1 MVKGQH
7 ETCPIM
13 SMPWALA
20 CAMAFMSLNTASGL
34 VLLCSNA
41 ATITGRPLFFDSD
54 CKNDMDICPP
64 LVTM

>member
-1 MVKGQH
+1 MSEK
-7 ETCPIM
+7 PILEK
-13 SMPWALA
+13 LA
-20 CAMAFMSLNTASGL
+20 
-34 VLLCSNA
+34 VLADAAAGTSSNA